1 MALGPDKA
9 LLAGFGNSALS
20 AGNSF
25 FFPICQ
31 GENLAQANGLP
42 FSGCQ
47 DAGSGNQAL
56 TDGRLS
62 PFALKVDKSIQC
74 LHYLGRSK
82 DSVVAVTLGFHK
94 LRAGREPDQPVAF
107 AVIYDAI
114 VLVIDQQ
121 GFLV

>member
-20 AGNSF
+20 AGSSF

-42 FSGCQ
+42 FSGGQ

-56 TDGRLS
+56 TDGR
-62 PFALKVDKSIQC
+62 AQ
-74 LHYLGRSK
+74 
-82 DSVVAVTLGFHK
+82 
-94 LRAGREPDQPVAF
+94 
-107 AVIYDAI
+107 
-114 VLVIDQQ
+114 VIDFVLHGDRVPQRGVVGIGQ
-121 GFLV
+121 GVVGQVAHHAAMHETVLLFELIPDFEGEHRLPGFEPFQARSQ